1 MVLKLAEQLEIPLR
15 ERNRLLTAAG
25 FAPLFPEHAFDDPAL
40 DAARRA
46 IERVLQAHEPYPAL
60 AIDRH
65 WNLVAANRA
74 VQPFMAA
81 AAPSLLT
88 PPINVLR
95 LSLHPEGLAPRIA
108 NFAQWKSYLLRRI
121 QRENELSGDPV
132 MRELLAELQGY
143 SREGASD
150 DETMPS
156 IAHADDRVFVPL
168 QLTSEDGVLTFIST
182 TTVFGT
188 PVDVTV
194 SEIALECLFPADDLT
209 AAHLRKLQAL
219 PNDLA

>member
-1 MVLKLAEQLEIPLR
+1 MVLLLAEQLDIPLR
-15 ERNRLLTAAG
+15 ERNRLLISAG
-25 FAPLFPEHAFDDPAL
+25 FAPVYPEHALDDPAL

-60 AIDRH
+60 AIDRQ

-81 AAPSLLT
+81 ASPALLT

-108 NFAQWKSYLLRRI
+108 DFAQWRSYLLRRI
-121 QRENELSGDPV
+121 ERETDVTGDRF
-132 MRELLAELQGY
+132 MRELLAELKSY
-143 SREGASD
+143 TANGAPD
-150 DETMPS
+150 DLTTPS

-168 QLTSEDGVLTFIST
+168 QLTSEEGLLTFIST

-194 SEIALECLFPADDLT
+194 AEIALECMFPADDVT
-209 AAHLRKLQAL
+209 ANYLRKNQPA
-219 PNDLA
+219 